1 MSKKSKKTVY
11 VTTQL
16 PPKYKKLAAKAG
28 FALWSGESWAPPNAC
43 IDWASLYDKEMK
55 LYTELLIKKCFKAAQ
70 ECIDNNDNWNAQLDA
85 LWDAKEEF
93 LKGFDK
99 LKQDKEDAEE

>member
-11 VTTQL
+11 TNTQL

-28 FALWSGESWAPPNAC
+28 FALWQGESWAPPNAC

-55 LYTELLIKKCFKAAQ
+55 LYTELLIKKCFKAV
-70 ECIDNNDNWNAQLDA
+70 EDVLLLSTDELDSIK
-85 LWDAKEEF
+85 KEM

-99 LKQDKEDAEE
+99 LKQDKENHQV